1 MVKDGDVE
9 GNQIILLFL
18 FISQEIVEIKRN
30 KIKRLTGKRQES
42 LDLVWFFYAK
52 CYSPSHKSRTR
63 LSD

>member
-42 LDLVWFFYAK
+42 LDLVWFFSAK
-52 CYSPSHKSRTR
+52 CHSPSHKSRTR